1 MSTRPTEK
9 KTTTGQIPVQ
19 RATEPAP
26 VPDFVA
32 APTIAGKSLA
42 VLRVATGFI
51 FLWAFL
57 DKLFGLGYA
66 TPSKGAW
73 LNGGSPTK
81 GFLSNVHVG
90 PFESMFHAWA
100 GTWWADWLFMLGL
113 GAIGLAVIAG
123 VGLRLSAAAGALM
136 MLMMWAAEWPLAQ
149 SMSTGEATHS
159 TNPLIDY
166 HIVYALI
173 LIALAAASA
182 GNTWGLG
189 RRWSALVGDRT
200 WLR

>member
-1 MSTRPTEK
+1 MSIQHENKETARQQVPA
-9 KTTTGQIPVQ
+9 Q
-19 RATEPAP
+19 RSAEPEFIGTPSTA
-26 VPDFVA
+26 F
-32 APTIAGKSLA
+32 GKSLA
-42 VLRVATGFI
+42 VLRIVTGFV
-51 FLWAFL
+51 FLWAFV

-81 GFLSNVHVG
+81 GFLSGVHVG

-100 GTWWADWLFMLGL
+100 GTWWADTLFMLGL
-113 GAIGLAVIAG
+113 AAVGIALIAG
-123 VGLRLSAAAGALM
+123 VALRLSAVAGSLM
-136 MLMMWAAEWPLAQ
+136 MLMMWAAEWPFAL
-149 SMSTGEATHS
+149 STSTGEATHS

-166 HIVYALI
+166 HILYALV
-173 LIALAAASA
+173 LIVLAAAAA

-189 RRWSALVGDRT
+189 RRWADIVGDRK

>member
-1 MSTRPTEK
+1 MSVRPDEK
-9 KTTTGQIPVQ
+9 KTTPVH

-26 VPDFVA
+26 IPDFVA
-32 APTIAGKSLA
+32 GPTIAGKSLA
-42 VLRVATGFI
+42 VLRVATGFV

-66 TPSKGAW
+66 TPAKGAW

-81 GFLSNVHVG
+81 GFLSSVHVG
-90 PFESMFHAWA
+90 PFESMFHTWA

-123 VGLRLSAAAGALM
+123 VGLRLSAIAGSLM
-136 MLMMWAAEWPLAQ
+136 MLMMWAAEWPFAQ

-159 TNPLIDY
+159 TNPIVDY
-166 HIVYALI
+166 HIIYALI

-182 GNTWGLG
+182 GNTWGFG
-189 RRWSALVGDRT
+189 RRWAELAGDRT

>member
-1 MSTRPTEK
+1 MSIRPDEK
-9 KTTTGQIPVQ
+9 KTTSGH

-32 APTIAGKSLA
+32 APTTAGKSLA
-42 VLRVATGFI
+42 ALRIATGFV
-51 FLWAFL
+51 FLWAFV

-81 GFLSNVHVG
+81 GFLSGVHVG

-100 GTWWADWLFMLGL
+100 GTWWANWLFMLGL
-113 GAIGLAVIAG
+113 GAIGIAVIAG
-123 VGLRLSAAAGALM
+123 IGLRLAAAAGTLM
-136 MLMMWAAEWPLAQ
+136 MLMMWAAEWPFAL

-159 TNPLIDY
+159 TNPIVDY
-166 HIVYALI
+166 HIIYALA
-173 LIALAAASA
+173 LITLAAAAA

-189 RRWSALVGDRT
+189 RRWAALVGDRT

>member
-1 MSTRPTEK
+1 MSIRPEEK
-9 KTTTGQIPVQ
+9 KTTSGH

-26 VPDFVA
+26 VAGLVTE
-32 APTIAGKSLA
+32 PTIAGKVLA
-42 VLRVATGFI
+42 VLRIVTGFV

-66 TPSKGAW
+66 TPAKGAW
-73 LNGGSPTK
+73 ISGGSPTK
-81 GFLSNVHVG
+81 GFLSSVHVG
-90 PFESMFHAWA
+90 PFESMFHSWA

-113 GAIGLAVIAG
+113 GAIGVAVIAG
-123 VGLRLSAAAGALM
+123 VALRLSAVAGSLM
-136 MLMMWAAEWPLAQ
+136 MLMMWAAEWPFAQ

-159 TNPLIDY
+159 TNPIVDY
-166 HIVYALI
+166 HIIYALI

-182 GNTWGLG
+182 GHTWGLG
-189 RRWSALVGDRT
+189 RRWADAVGDRQ

>member
-1 MSTRPTEK
+1 MSIRPEEK
-9 KTTTGQIPVQ
+9 KTTSGRVPVQ

-26 VPDFVA
+26 VA
-32 APTIAGKSLA
+32 GPTTVGKALA
-42 VLRVATGFI
+42 VLRITTGFV

-73 LNGGSPTK
+73 ISGGSPTK
-81 GFLSNVHVG
+81 GFLSSVHVG

-100 GTWWADWLFMLGL
+100 GTWWANTLFMLGL
-113 GAIGLAVIAG
+113 GAIGIAVIAG
-123 VGLRLSAAAGALM
+123 IGLRLSAIAGSLM
-136 MLMMWAAEWPLAQ
+136 MLMMWAAEWPFAQ

-159 TNPLIDY
+159 TNPIIDY
-166 HIVYALI
+166 HIIYALV

-182 GNTWGLG
+182 GHTWGLG
-189 RRWSALVGDRT
+189 RRWADAVGDRA